1 MADRRR
7 RKTAAAPQHSLLIAL
22 PMELCVTDQRS
33 AAALCRRKSSIMFSE
48 RWRTIEGDTNDPR
61 PRLCRYGRTRRST
74 RLQPGFAGAK
84 PITLI
89 QTKKPASN
97 IAATAPHHTVSPT
110 LAHATLPVTAKSKS
124 APAGLGHSRP

>member
-1 MADRRR
+1 MILARGFAV
-7 RKTAAAPQHSLLIAL
+7 TVAL
-22 PMELCVTDQRS
+22 
-33 AAALCRRKSSIMFSE
+33 AAALA
-48 RWRTIEGDTNDPR
+48 
-61 PRLCRYGRTRRST
+61 
-74 RLQPGFAGAK
+74 LQPGFAGAK